1 MRVVKLLDLSVNPD
15 NVFKDEEENSK
26 NQEDSDSSKSSVAGI
41 LDQSEW
47 LSDRSMM
54 WQAYAK
60 VGQSHLNSFPKVLIV
75 SGGGGRS

>member
-1 MRVVKLLDLSVNPD
+1 MKLLDLTVNPD
-15 NVFKDEEENSK
+15 NVFKDEEDNSK
-26 NQEDSDSSKSSVAGI
+26 NQEDSDSSKSSIAGI

-60 VGQSHLNSFPKVLIV
+60 VSLNFSCAFPDGVNV
-75 SGGGGRS
+75 VGGGGGT